1 MEPKNK
7 QAKQKINKSLDIKNI
22 TANNDT
28 ADREIRLSRLLNA
41 PIKLVW
47 DVWTKPEH
55 IKNWWGPNG
64 FTNAI
69 SKMDVEVNGEWDL
82 VMHGPDGTDY
92 KNKSIFKE
100 VIKYKRIVYE
110 HISAPKFLA
119 TIHFESQG
127 EKTFISWHMLFESKE
142 QFIQVVK
149 TFKADEGLKQNIDKL
164 RQYLQVQKKIHATL
178 KPGRKARVTTYL
190 NFNGNTE
197 EAFHFY
203 KKVFKAEFTGGGLQ
217 RFGDTSLPE
226 GAPPMSEED
235 KKLIIHAELT
245 ILGGHVLMATDA
257 PESMGFKLITGNNL
271 HINLEPETRKETKR
285 LFAALSAGG
294 VITMPLQELLFFGSY
309 YGSCTDKYG
318 INWMFNFII
327 E

>member
-1 MEPKNK
+1 MEAKNK
-7 QAKQKINKSLDIKNI
+7 ETKQKINKTPVIKNV
-22 TANNDT
+22 TANNNT
-28 ADREIRLSRLLNA
+28 ADREIRISRLLNA

-64 FTNAI
+64 FTNTI
-69 SKMDVEVNGEWDL
+69 SKMDVQVNGEWNL

-100 VIKYKRIVYE
+100 VIKHKKIVYE
-110 HISAPKFLA
+110 HVSAPGFVA
-119 TIHFESQG
+119 SIHFEAQG
-127 EKTFISWHMLFESKE
+127 EKTLINWHMLFESKE

-149 TFKADEGLKQNIDKL
+149 TFKADEGLQQNMDKL
-164 RQYLQVQKKIHATL
+164 HEYLKQQKKIHATL
-178 KPGRKARVTTYL
+178 KPDRKARVTTYL

-197 EAFHFY
+197 EAFLFY
-203 KKVFKAEFTGGGLQ
+203 KNIFKAEFTGGGLQ
-217 RFGDTSLPE
+217 RFADTTLPE

-235 KKLIIHAELT
+235 KQLILHAELT

-257 PESMGFKLITGNNL
+257 PESMGFKLISGNNM
-271 HINLEPETRKETKR
+271 HINVEPETRKETKR
-285 LFAALSAGG
+285 LFDALSEGG
-294 VITMPLQELLFFGSY
+294 EITMPLQDMFFGSY
-309 YGSCTDKYG
+309 FGSCTDKYG
-318 INWMFNFII
+318 INWMFNYVI